1 MATNAPRMVFIVV
14 PLLTRLPQHAQ
25 PSAVQT
31 YDGLGSRADVA
42 PAGDVGQFRQF
53 VSDSL
58 RLYRVWC
65 GGKRTYATATFATLS
80 SVPAT
85 GGGFALPATGVCS
98 PR

>member
-1 MATNAPRMVFIVV
+1 VV

-58 RLYRVWC
+58 RLYLVQ
-65 GGKRTYATATFATLS
+65 KS
-80 SVPAT
+80 
-85 GGGFALPATGVCS
+85 
-98 PR
+98 